1 MKRSYQFL
9 FLFSILF
16 VACQS
21 NENVKTLETNIPND
35 SMAIEVDSFYSYHH
49 ETINDSIK
57 VELAIEMNEEKEPNL
72 VIEMQLFGDSWI
84 ATTEDEN
91 FPYGSLQLKLEEQS
105 NVSFH
110 DTLNFTPK
118 LKYMVDPNW
127 DEPYR
132 VITEHSILSKPLK
145 INSSSEFHVKG
156 SLFFVLE
163 PICTPHEIIFE
174 LVQDKEGRISV
185 H

>member
-132 VITEHSILSKPLK
+132 VITEHTILSQPLK
-145 INSSSEFHVKG
+145 INSSSEFRVKG

-163 PICTPHEIIFE
+163 PICTPNEIIFE
-174 LVQDKEGRISV
+174 LIQDKEGRISV